1 MKIITVKR
9 LQNLTS
15 YNPSD
20 NFRKIFK
27 MSNTDEDT
35 ICLDL
40 DEDADFA
47 EDTQEEEHVVQ
58 PTQRKGPGTG
68 PKRLGKV

>member
-1 MKIITVKR
+1 
-9 LQNLTS
+9 
-15 YNPSD
+15 
-20 NFRKIFK
+20 

-47 EDTQEEEHVVQ
+47 EDTQEEEQVVQ